1 MASGAGDLPSPHRRL
16 RCGLGRTAQ
25 RCGGHRS
32 ESWPSTPHYNTAQY
46 RAKWLHEI
54 ALAWP
59 QERQKKKEDATI
71 CQVPAYGFLPDWHE
85 SDVVRV

>member
-1 MASGAGDLPSPHRRL
+1 MRETFLLRIVVFDADWVERLSDAAVIDRIVAVDPSL
-16 RCGLGRTAQ
+16 
-25 RCGGHRS
+25 
-32 ESWPSTPHYNTAQY
+32 QY

-71 CQVPAYGFLPDWHE
+71 CQVHACGFMPDWHE
-85 SDVVRV
+85 TDVVRV